1 MRKIGWLVV
10 IFLCWTAQAHA
21 QQTLTVVF
29 EEWPPYE
36 YTQGDKV
43 VGIDTEVLEE
53 ACRRMGVTPQFL
65 SLPWARALK
74 QVEDGDADAIFSIG
88 YPAQHPFLVFPETP
102 ISAQRSVLFT
112 RKDSTLQVKSI
123 QDLEGK
129 TVGMVR
135 DNFYGDLFDKNQ
147 KIVRDESSS
156 QAMVFDK
163 LLAERDDVLI
173 TFELVGL
180 FLVKEKQIG
189 EQVKM
194 LDFIIDDQP
203 TYVGFSKA
211 KGAQAEALAKQLS
224 DVLKELQQEGVIDA
238 IRNKY
243 LK

>member
-1 MRKIGWLVV
+1 
-10 IFLCWTAQAHA
+10 
-21 QQTLTVVF
+21 
-29 EEWPPYE
+29 
-36 YTQGDKV
+36 
-43 VGIDTEVLEE
+43 
-53 ACRRMGVTPQFL
+53 
-65 SLPWARALK
+65 
-74 QVEDGDADAIFSIG
+74 
-88 YPAQHPFLVFPETP
+88 
-102 ISAQRSVLFT
+102 
-112 RKDSTLQVKSI
+112 
-123 QDLEGK
+123 
-129 TVGMVR
+129 
-135 DNFYGDLFDKNQ
+135 
-147 KIVRDESSS
+147 
-156 QAMVFDK
+156 MVFDK